1 MQPMWGLVI
10 LIVGLLIAVYVTVD
24 YLVPDVICKDIPRSS
39 SDSKMGQYNSHV
51 LSDICSGIGK

>member
-10 LIVGLLIAVYVTVD
+10 LIACLLVAVYVTVD
-24 YLVPDVICKDIPRSS
+24 YLMPNVICKMIPRTS
-39 SDSKMGQYNSHV
+39 SDSNMGQYNSHV

>member
-10 LIVGLLIAVYVTVD
+10 LIVCLLIAVYVTVD
-24 YLVPDVICKDIPRSS
+24 YLMPNVICKMIPRTST
-39 SDSKMGQYNSHV
+39 DSHMGQYNSHV